1 MRFLNVLCLITV
13 GLTTSLAW
21 GFEGLPSLNAPLTLV
36 VQYENQPPA
45 ESLVEMRRE
54 LNTLLQK
61 SSIQVEWRL
70 REEMKEGTEVSDLV
84 LVKFRGNCRMQTEPV
99 LLDERGPL
107 AFTHTTDG
115 EVLPFSEVL
124 CDKVRVAARSAMHGG
139 QIAQGNTL
147 MGRAMAR
154 VLAHEIYHIAGNT
167 KGHTKEGVSKRS
179 LTGAQLIA
187 DRIDFDTLGAHALR
201 HRDTR

>member
-1 MRFLNVLCLITV
+1 MS
-13 GLTTSLAW
+13 TSLVW

-139 QIAQGNTL
+139 QIARGNTL

-187 DRIDFDTLGAHALR
+187 DRIDFDVLGAHALR
-201 HRDTR
+201 HRGTR

>member
-1 MRFLNVLCLITV
+1 
-13 GLTTSLAW
+13 
-21 GFEGLPSLNAPLTLV
+21 
-36 VQYENQPPA
+36 
-45 ESLVEMRRE
+45 MRRE

-70 REEMKEGTEVSDLV
+70 REEMKDGTEVSDLI

-139 QIAQGNTL
+139 QLARGNAL

-167 KGHTKEGVSKRS
+167 MGHTKEGVSKRS

-187 DRIDFDTLGAHALR
+187 DRIDFDELGEHALR

>member
-1 MRFLNVLCLITV
+1 MRHLAIVVAI
-13 GLTTSLAW
+13 GIAAASAPAW
-21 GFEGLPSLNAPLTLV
+21 GLEGLPSLNAPLTLV
-36 VQYENQPPA
+36 VEYDSKPA
-45 ESLVEMRRE
+45 PESVLEMQRE
-54 LNTLLQK
+54 LNLLLQK
-61 SSIQVEWRL
+61 ADIQVQWRL
-70 REEMKEGTEVSDLV
+70 REEMTPGTQVSDLV
-84 LVKFRGNCRMQTEPV
+84 LVKFRGSCRMQVEPA

-139 QIAQGNTL
+139 QLAKGNVL

-167 KGHTKEGVSKRS
+167 KGHTKEGVSRS
-179 LTGAQLIA
+179 ALTGAQLISDHLA
-187 DRIDFDTLGAHALR
+187 FDELGGHALL
-201 HRDTR
+201 HRQTR

>member
-1 MRFLNVLCLITV
+1 MRFLNLTCLITV
-13 GLTTSLAW
+13 ALSTSLAW

-45 ESLVEMRRE
+45 ESLLEMRRE

-139 QIAQGNTL
+139 QIARGNAL

-187 DRIDFDTLGAHALR
+187 DRIDFDVLGAHALR

>member
-1 MRFLNVLCLITV
+1 MRFLNLICLITV
-13 GLTTSLAW
+13 AMSTSLVW

-139 QIAQGNTL
+139 QIARGNTL

-187 DRIDFDTLGAHALR
+187 DRIDFDVLGAHALR
-201 HRDTR
+201 HRGTR

>member
-1 MRFLNVLCLITV
+1 MRYLTITAIICLA
-13 GLTTSLAW
+13 LTTQSAW
-21 GFEGLPSLNAPLTLV
+21 GLEGLPSLNGPLTLV
-36 VQYENQPPA
+36 VQYETQPPA
-45 ESLVEMRRE
+45 ESLAEMRRE

-70 REEMKEGTEVSDLV
+70 REEMKPGTQVSDLV
-84 LVKFRGNCRMQTEPV
+84 LVKFRGSCRMQVEPA

-139 QIAQGNTL
+139 QLAQGNRL

-167 KGHTKEGVSKRS
+167 KGHTKEGVSRRA

-187 DRIDFDTLGAHALR
+187 EHMDFDQLGEHAL
-201 HRDTR
+201 HRKEAR